1 MLVKKQLIS
10 CLSILALWGQVSFVN
25 ATEQPNILLIV
36 GDDHGYADMGV
47 TGYANDVKTPNLDAL
62 ASSGLRFT
70 QAYAT
75 SPICN
80 TSRAGLITGS
90 YTQRFGGYWY
100 GGDGLK
106 NSAFVTLPE
115 QLKNNGYNT
124 GYIGK
129 WHYGSDLSA
138 SHRNFPLRHGFD
150 SLYGFS
156 GGRKHYLIHNAD
168 AEAKYKARV
177 KKVTKTNKKAGKGF
191 GQGLANGPVW
201 INEELVDQ
209 EGFSTELIGEQATKF
224 LTGHKKQSTDQPFF
238 LQVSFNAIHNF
249 THQLPQKYL
258 DDMGLKGIHDWQ
270 PEVES
275 YADWY
280 KNGRYPNNPEGR
292 AYYLGQLSY
301 LDKEIG
307 HIMAALK
314 KQGLAENTLVIYIG
328 DNGGSTPI
336 YADNGPLRGSK
347 YTLYE
352 GGIRV
357 PMIVHWPDKYPQA
370 KVIENVV
377 SAMDLY
383 PTILQATGIKAP
395 STIDGLDLS
404 PLLNGQAPQLS
415 HELLFW
421 DTGHEVAVRDGKWKY
436 HWAKDDIYA
445 VKQHVELD
453 LGEFLYNLEKD
464 PGESIN
470 LATKHPEIVNRL
482 KAKYQQWS
490 KNNTAP
496 SQFKANKVK
505 KKTKM
510 DKTANKN
517 RKTKS

>member
-1 MLVKKQLIS
+1 
-10 CLSILALWGQVSFVN
+10 
-25 ATEQPNILLIV
+25 
-36 GDDHGYADMGV
+36 
-47 TGYANDVKTPNLDAL
+47 
-62 ASSGLRFT
+62 
-70 QAYAT
+70 
-75 SPICN
+75 
-80 TSRAGLITGS
+80 
-90 YTQRFGGYWY
+90 
-100 GGDGLK
+100 
-106 NSAFVTLPE
+106 
-115 QLKNNGYNT
+115 
-124 GYIGK
+124 
-129 WHYGSDLSA
+129 
-138 SHRNFPLRHGFD
+138 
-150 SLYGFS
+150 
-156 GGRKHYLIHNAD
+156 
-168 AEAKYKARV
+168 
-177 KKVTKTNKKAGKGF
+177 
-191 GQGLANGPVW
+191 
-201 INEELVDQ
+201 
-209 EGFSTELIGEQATKF
+209 
-224 LTGHKKQSTDQPFF
+224 
-238 LQVSFNAIHNF
+238 
-249 THQLPQKYL
+249 
-258 DDMGLKGIHDWQ
+258 MGLKGIHDWQ